1 VSSAFRRSTLGAGE
15 RQEVRMSTSNN
26 PHGFHHIALAAL
38 LLLALAPACEDTG
51 EPTGDTTQGAGGS
64 GAAGGT
70 GGTTGT
76 AGSGG
81 EGGGGGGGS
90 GGCLPESSYAALFTL
105 GASDLCAVAV
115 YEAATT
121 IAYQQPSW
129 GEHGGPLL
137 VVAGPGSGEV
147 TLSRWSPPG
156 SAEGAMSVA
165 TKTVDAQIPD
175 GAFAGAQAIDIGFRP
190 GTLISYVG
198 AFPDTAGE
206 LVVATDAGT
215 DERYPM
221 NGLFSIAV
229 VPGAEA
235 TSGRVVHTGLSPLG
249 NEDAGANGLHA
260 ADDCDGDLVP
270 NGGATCAEP
279 LQIDAWGDASGPVV
293 TDSAG
298 NVIALMSN
306 FAGDQEA
313 RFFAAEVIAEGGGA
327 SAGAPLFTADG
338 FGLSLAAM
346 GPADALEGIA
356 AFQPSDSATFQ
367 ALDVLQV
374 RYSTSSGSLVAGEP
388 APLLTLKTPGA
399 PVALLTDPEGRLWA
413 GVSILDEQGAPVS
426 TTFVVLARKPE

>member
-1 VSSAFRRSTLGAGE
+1 
-15 RQEVRMSTSNN
+15 MSTSKN
-26 PHGFHHIALAAL
+26 PHDFSRIALATLFL
-38 LLLALAPACEDTG
+38 LLLAPACEDTG

-81 EGGGGGGGS
+81 EGGSGGAGGGPA
-90 GGCLPESSYAALFTL
+90 GCLPESSYAALFTL

-137 VVAGPGSGEV
+137 VAAGPGGGEV

-156 SAEGAMSVA
+156 SAEGAMAVT
-165 TKTVDAQIPD
+165 TKTIDAQIPD

-198 AFPDTAGE
+198 AFPDTSGE

-249 NEDAGANGLHA
+249 DEAAGANGLHA
-260 ADDCDGDLVP
+260 ADDCDGDLAP
-270 NGGATCAEP
+270 NGGGTCAEP
-279 LQIDAWGDASGPVV
+279 IQIDAWGDASGPVV

-313 RFFAAEVIAEGGGA
+313 RFFAAEEIAEGGGA

-346 GPADALEGIA
+346 GPTDALEGIA
-356 AFQPSDSATFQ
+356 AFQPSDSTTFQ
-367 ALDVLQV
+367 ALDVLYV
-374 RYSTSSGSLVAGEP
+374 RYSAASGSVVASEP
-388 APLLTLKTPGA
+388 APLLTLKAVGA

-413 GVSILDEQGAPVS
+413 GVSILDEQGSPVS